1 MSAYWKPFF
10 SSKSGD
16 SVNVFSPKISIVWL
30 TSSESPPFLPAPPT
44 YTHARKNHVTWQG
57 RTVKYGSAT
66 AANKGFYTVVLELV
80 LFVIFHRWQMFRS
93 ETWVVYLDTIS
104 KLPFSL
110 LIVAKEKFTK
120 KNQIFGCK
128 IQRKIGT
135 KLKIC
140 QRGSIWMVTPCTG
153 FRPQNELRSLPH
165 ESGQA
170 EAAYVIEFDNIQFQS
185 CLRIPSIKKV
195 RFRWVDRLVSCGLTA
210 DSCNNKYEV

>member
-1 MSAYWKPFF
+1 M
-10 SSKSGD
+10 
-16 SVNVFSPKISIVWL
+16 
-30 TSSESPPFLPAPPT
+30 
-44 YTHARKNHVTWQG
+44 
-57 RTVKYGSAT
+57 
-66 AANKGFYTVVLELV
+66 LELE

-128 IQRKIGT
+128 IQRNIGT

-195 RFRWVDRLVSCGLTA
+195 RFRWVDTLVSCGLTA
-210 DSCNNKYEV
+210 DSCNSKYEVKKYPDSCDQGP